1 MQLMEQR
8 DEGLFLVRAV
18 AQDAVHVGDRKL
30 TASFLLAPDRCIEHF
45 TARSY
50 SDFDATVIDS
60 VLALK
65 PAIVL
70 IGTGTHQQLAP
81 GAVMAGFLARGIGLE
96 AMDSRAA
103 ARTYNLLAG
112 EGRRV
117 VAIFLL

>member
-30 TASFLLAPDRCIEHF
+30 TASFLLAPHRCIEHF
-45 TARSY
+45 TARSF